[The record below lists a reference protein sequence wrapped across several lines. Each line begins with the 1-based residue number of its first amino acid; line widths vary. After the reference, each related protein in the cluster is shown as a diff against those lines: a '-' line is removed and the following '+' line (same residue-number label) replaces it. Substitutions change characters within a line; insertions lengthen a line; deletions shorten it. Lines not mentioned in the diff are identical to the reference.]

1 MHNEYKHYALD
12 LCHRKRDIAL
22 AARLVQKS
30 AAHRRRAGRIMKWM
44 STNLDKL
51 ESKKEICNADYQY

>member
-1 MHNEYKHYALD
+1 MHWIYAFA
-12 LCHRKRDIAL
+12 KRDIGL

-30 AAHRRRAGRIMKWM
+30 AAHSRRAGRSMKWM